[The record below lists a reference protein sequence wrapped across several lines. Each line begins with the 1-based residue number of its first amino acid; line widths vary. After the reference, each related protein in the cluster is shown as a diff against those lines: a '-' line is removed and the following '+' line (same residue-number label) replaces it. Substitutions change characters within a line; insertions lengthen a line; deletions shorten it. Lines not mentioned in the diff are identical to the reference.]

1 MNIFFIKVK
10 NFLFSKI
17 LYILILFLISVVIFF
32 ICFISTLNYNIVGAC
47 DSFFITAAL
56 LIGGGGLQIVG
67 NQGTF
72 DVMSYSFANL
82 FASYKK
88 GGEKKYEDVVSYRNL
103 KQEKRNKSKFN
114 FIFYFIYGVI
124 YLIGAFICLSFIY

>member
-17 LYILILFLISVVIFF
+17 LYISILFLISVVIFF

-72 DVMSYSFANL
+72 DVMSYTTLFTCSTSFTIL
-82 FASYKK
+82 LDTFSKTSYGILLQTPVIKS
-88 GGEKKYEDVVSYRNL
+88 VVSTAR
-103 KQEKRNKSKFN
+103 SA
-114 FIFYFIYGVI
+114 IV
-124 YLIGAFICLSFIY
+124 